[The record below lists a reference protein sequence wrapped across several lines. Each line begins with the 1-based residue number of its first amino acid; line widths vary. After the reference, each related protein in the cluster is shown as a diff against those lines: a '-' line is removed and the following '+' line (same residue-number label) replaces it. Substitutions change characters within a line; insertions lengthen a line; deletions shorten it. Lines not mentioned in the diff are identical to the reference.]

1 MVYAFPILFFLLAL
15 WFVYNLWQI
24 YLLSK
29 RHYQTIEHLKNVVVK
44 LSDRQHALSEK
55 ITVANQFKSH
65 FAEDTK
71 VLNREIAEF
80 QYLLFDLISGSEQ
93 KKD

>member
-29 RHYQTIEHLKNVVVK
+29 RHSQTIEHLKNVIVK
-44 LSDRQHALSEK
+44 LSDRQRTLSEK
-55 ITVANQFKSH
+55 IEVSNQFKSN
-65 FAEDTK
+65 FDEEVK
-71 VLNREIAEF
+71 VLNREIAEL
-80 QYLLFDLISGSEQ
+80 QYLLFHLISER
-93 KKD
+93 

>member
-1 MVYAFPILFFLLAL
+1 MVYVFSILFFLLAL

-24 YLLSK
+24 YRLSK
-29 RHYQTIEHLKNVVVK
+29 RHTRTIEHLKNVVVK

-55 ITVANQFKSH
+55 ITVVNQFKSN
-65 FAEDTK
+65 FDVDAK
-71 VLNREIAEF
+71 VLNSEIAEL

-93 KKD
+93 EK

>member
-29 RHYQTIEHLKNVVVK
+29 RHTRTIEHLKNVIVR
-44 LSDRQHALSEK
+44 LSDRQRTLSEK
-55 ITVANQFKSH
+55 IAVSNQFKSH
-65 FAEDTK
+65 FDEEVK
-71 VLNREIAEF
+71 VLDREIAEF
-80 QYLLFDLISGSEQ
+80 QYLLFHLISE
-93 KKD
+93 K